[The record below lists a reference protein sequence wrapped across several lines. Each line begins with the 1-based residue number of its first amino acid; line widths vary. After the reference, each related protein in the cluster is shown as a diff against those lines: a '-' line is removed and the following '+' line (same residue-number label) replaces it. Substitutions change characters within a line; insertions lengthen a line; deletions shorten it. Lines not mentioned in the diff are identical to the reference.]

1 MRNWLRLLLL
11 SNVRRICEKYKIC
24 RKVLKFT
31 LLVKIYMIE
40 LDNLDVKILSHLQS
54 NSRESFQEIA
64 KRCLTSV
71 PTVKSRV
78 DRMLELG
85 VINKFTIN
93 IDTIKLGIT
102 EAILLV
108 NAKPGAVR
116 RITEELR
123 GIEEVK
129 ELYVTS
135 DSDTAV
141 VSRVA
146 GDMRRIL
153 AIQERIDLT
162 DVNNIRILPVKN
174 AFAKDSTIPLASSSI
189 TLTCSYCEKK
199 VAGDAVRKKFDDKE
213 YFFCCTTCQG
223 EFEKKYTTM
232 VSRI

>member
-1 MRNWLRLLLL
+1 
-11 SNVRRICEKYKIC
+11 
-24 RKVLKFT
+24 
-31 LLVKIYMIE
+31 MIE
-40 LDNLDVKILSHLQS
+40 LDNLDVKILAHLQS

-85 VINKFTIN
+85 IINKFTID
-93 IDTIKLGIT
+93 IDNGKLGIT

-135 DSDTAV
+135 DSDTAI

-146 GDMRRIL
+146 GDMQRIL

-162 DVNNIRILPVKN
+162 DVNNIRILSVKN
-174 AFAKDSTIPLASSSI
+174 AYGKDSTIPLASSSI

-199 VAGDAVRKKFDDKE
+199 VTGDAVKKKFDDKD

-223 EFEKKYTTM
+223 EFEKKYTKM
-232 VSRI
+232 AARI

>member
-1 MRNWLRLLLL
+1 
-11 SNVRRICEKYKIC
+11 
-24 RKVLKFT
+24 
-31 LLVKIYMIE
+31 MIQ
-40 LDNLDVKILSHLQS
+40 LDNLDVKILTHLQN

-85 VINKFTIN
+85 VINKFTID
-93 IDTIKLGIT
+93 IDNSKLGIT

-108 NAKPGAVR
+108 NAKPGAVS

-123 GIEEVK
+123 GLEEVK

-135 DSDTAV
+135 DSDTAI

-146 GDMRRIL
+146 GDMQRIL
-153 AIQERIDLT
+153 TIQDRINLD
-162 DVNNIRILPVKN
+162 DVNNIRVLSVKKT
-174 AFAKDSTIPLASSSI
+174 FRKDSTIPLASTGI
-189 TLTCSYCEKK
+189 TLTCAYCDRK
-199 VAGDAVRKKFDDKE
+199 VAGEAIRKKIDERD

-223 EFEKKYTTM
+223 EFEKKYN
-232 VSRI
+232 RLLAKA

>member
-1 MRNWLRLLLL
+1 
-11 SNVRRICEKYKIC
+11 
-24 RKVLKFT
+24 
-31 LLVKIYMIE
+31 MIE
-40 LDNLDVKILSHLQS
+40 LDNLDVKILAHLQS

-85 VINKFTIN
+85 VIRKFTID
-93 IDTIKLGIT
+93 IDNSKLGIT

-135 DSDTAV
+135 DSDTAI

-146 GDMRRIL
+146 GDMQRIL

-162 DVNNIRILPVKN
+162 DVNNIRILSVKN
-174 AFAKDSTIPLASSSI
+174 AFAKEFTIPLASSSI
-189 TLTCSYCEKK
+189 TLTCSYCDKK
-199 VAGDAVRKKFDDKE
+199 VTGDAVRKKFDDKD

-223 EFEKKYTTM
+223 EFEKKYTKM
-232 VSRI
+232 VARI

>member
-1 MRNWLRLLLL
+1 MKNT
-11 SNVRRICEKYKIC
+11 KIC

-31 LLVKIYMIE
+31 LLVNIYMIE
-40 LDNLDVKILSHLQS
+40 LDNLDVKILAHLQS

-85 VINKFTIN
+85 IINKFTID
-93 IDTIKLGIT
+93 IDNSKLGIT

-108 NAKPGAVR
+108 NAKPGAVS

-135 DSDTAV
+135 DSDTAI

-146 GDMRRIL
+146 GDMQRIL
-153 AIQERIDLT
+153 AIQESIDLT
-162 DVNNIRILPVKN
+162 DVNNIRILSVKN
-174 AFAKDSTIPLASSSI
+174 AFAKESTIPLASSSI

-199 VAGDAVRKKFDDKE
+199 VAGDAVRKKFDDKD

-223 EFEKKYTTM
+223 EFEKKYSKM
-232 VSRI
+232 VAKI

>member
-1 MRNWLRLLLL
+1 
-11 SNVRRICEKYKIC
+11 
-24 RKVLKFT
+24 
-31 LLVKIYMIE
+31 MIE
-40 LDNLDVKILSHLQS
+40 LDNLDVKILAHLQS

-64 KRCLTSV
+64 KSCLTSV

-85 VINKFTIN
+85 VISKFTID
-93 IDTIKLGIT
+93 IDNSKLGIT

-108 NAKPGAVR
+108 NAKPGAVI

-123 GIEEVK
+123 GLEEVK

-135 DSDTAV
+135 DSDTAI

-153 AIQERIDLT
+153 AIQERINLT
-162 DVNNIRILPVKN
+162 DVNNIHILSVKN
-174 AFAKDSTIPLASSSI
+174 AFRKDSTIPLASTSI
-189 TLTCSYCEKK
+189 TLTCSYCNKRMT
-199 VAGDAVRKKFDDKE
+199 GDAVRKKFDDKD

-223 EFEKKYTTM
+223 EFEKKYTKLLAK
-232 VSRI
+232 V